1 VRRGR
6 RRVSGVSSIAV
17 AIAILAGSS
26 RGGAEPLVA
35 PPSLRETGRVGDVSL
50 AHASWR
56 LDRAPE
62 HAPAQ
67 PPPDPVVRP
76 HAGTRERPD
85 AGSLSAAIIEHEL
98 EKPVA
103 ALQNC
108 RIEVARRQRRTWNAV
123 VAGRVTLRW
132 TILPAG
138 TVAYVGVVPIDPLDL
153 HVLDCV
159 KRTIA
164 QWTFAQ
170 PLGGGVA
177 VSMPFVFR

>member
-1 VRRGR
+1 L
-6 RRVSGVSSIAV
+6 IAV
-17 AIAILAGSS
+17 GILAATARSTA
-26 RGGAEPLVA
+26 RPLLA
-35 PPSLRETGRVGDVSL
+35 PPSLRETGRVGDIPL
-50 AHASWR
+50 AAHAAWR
-56 LDRAPE
+56 IDRVPGRVA
-62 HAPAQ
+62 A
-67 PPPDPVVRP
+67 PPPRDPVVRP
-76 HAGTRERPD
+76 HASGAERSD

-123 VAGRVTLRW
+123 AAGRVMLRW

-138 TVAYVGVVPIDPLDL
+138 TVAHVDVTPIDPLDL

-159 KRTIA
+159 KATMAR
-164 QWTFAQ
+164 WTFAR

-177 VSMPFVFR
+177 VAMPFAFR